1 MIERKPIKNPDVATV
16 ATNGSGPPTFAAV
29 QAEIA
34 AAMAAGELS
43 LPQKFEWFEK
53 KLKAALADSSVSAS
67 ELAKIARETDVAI
80 EAARQEALAARERG
94 LDFVASPDAK
104 AAREAI
110 ENAEFA
116 ISRLLTQRPR
126 LEALL
131 DARLLAE
138 QRAAYLV
145 RYEQLKIEG
154 AALAQDLADLYPDA
168 VRRIV
173 EVFAKLAAFQQ
184 QCRVLHL
191 SDPGDGRPH
200 VPDPELKARGSHGF
214 SRDQPSLLEVCA
226 PTRLAIGQRNLAA
239 APRRLRRDLR
249 RVDDRTQRRAV
260 LGGRAGA
267 CAHRCRAAAAAR
279 AHGGALCVASG
290 RTTRTREPCSS
301 RKLGGLAKADLTTK
315 EVTGLQ
321 ANKEFRA
328 VASVAARSGRH
339 GSGSSVPS
347 VSPFSGSFIRLEHAN
362 KAASFIAPT
371 D

>member
-200 VPDPELKARGSHGF
+200 VPDPELKARGLHSF
-214 SRDQPSLLEVCA
+214 SRDQPSLLESVHLHDWQSGREIWPPRPA
-226 PTRLAIGQRNLAA
+226 DFAATFAASMIVPSAGPYWADEQVRARIAAEQQQQRERMAA
-239 APRRLRRDLR
+239 HYASQAAEQLERENRALRENWEAS
-249 RVDDRTQRRAV
+249 QRR
-260 LGGRAGA
+260 
-267 CAHRCRAAAAAR
+267 
-279 AHGGALCVASG
+279 
-290 RTTRTREPCSS
+290 T
-301 RKLGGLAKADLTTK
+301 
-315 EVTGLQ
+315 
-321 ANKEFRA
+321 
-328 VASVAARSGRH
+328 
-339 GSGSSVPS
+339 
-347 VSPFSGSFIRLEHAN
+347 
-362 KAASFIAPT
+362 
-371 D
+371 